1 VITKIN
7 VLLIALLLG
16 SLAAASF
23 ADPPRPF
30 ENEIIY
36 QFMPISWR
44 DSNNDAQRF
53 GDFDGMTA
61 SLDYLQSLGV
71 TMVWMNPIFPSPA
84 YHGYQHGPADQL
96 NPWFGTEPQF
106 LNFVNQAHAR
116 GIKVF
121 IDFVVYGI
129 SQNSIWFQSAY
140 NNPASPYDAWLAFT
154 NAANTTYDGSVYTT
168 WNGSTVGFISWDLNN
183 ANPVALDTNWAKHW
197 LDPNNDGDPSDGIDG
212 YRLDHVLYQNTSG
225 PNGWGYN
232 IDDFWVPWKTALQ
245 TVNPNVLTFAEQADW
260 GITGANLMAAFDAT
274 MTKPWEFAVRDSL
287 SAETTT
293 SIYSQTAA
301 TLAQLP
307 AGKTFLGEIGDHD
320 VDRVTSTLG
329 GSLTKAKAAAAI
341 LLTSPF
347 PPMIYNGDEIGMLG
361 TKGNWGTDANDIPM
375 REPFKWNAVAG
386 PPMSNYFV
394 LNASAYNARF
404 SQNNDG
410 RSVQEQNGVSG
421 SLLEAYKQLIT
432 LRKTHPA
439 LRHGQYVPITNSS
452 TRHWGFL
459 RYAEGEETLFVVIR
473 VRSSSGTSTFDLTNT
488 TIPGGSTTPVD
499 LVTGQSLA
507 AITDANKS
515 AYTITL
521 PTYGYKILQVN
532 LAPVAP
538 PPNEIDGV
546 DVPAS
551 LGSYNVRATQNNATS
566 LGDNLSELDQLFV
579 RPTTTGLRIGI
590 TGNLTTD
597 GTGLCLFLDTRS
609 GGQNVLNF
617 SGYTPPPGGPNNLTG
632 TRLDAGFEPDEMIFI
647 NTAGGTIYVDQFTLL
662 PGGITKLYKGNGT
675 INDGDGLLTG
685 GSNAN
690 AMQVAMNNNNTL
702 GVTGSSATNAA
713 TARNGFDLFIP
724 YADVGIAGL
733 TGADVKIAAFI
744 LKTTGEVTNQWLPG
758 LGGGYGNLGLA
769 PDLTTVPQNQF
780 VAVPLVVP
788 GDIDADGDVDLAD
801 ADALVNVLLDQP
813 SNPAHPGRSD
823 LNHDGA
829 VNALDIAAMTESLM
843 LH

>member
-1 VITKIN
+1 VTIS
-7 VLLIALLLG
+7 G
-16 SLAAASF
+16 SLIVPVLAGS
-23 ADPPRPF
+23 PTPRPF
-30 ENEIIY
+30 EDEIIY
-36 QFMPISWR
+36 QFMPIAWR

-61 SLDYLQSLGV
+61 SLDYLESLGV
-71 TMVWMNPIFPSPA
+71 TMVWMTPIFPSPA

-96 NPWFGTEPQF
+96 NPWFGTEAQF
-106 LNFVNQAHAR
+106 LNFVAQAHAR

-121 IDFVVYGI
+121 IDNVVYGI
-129 SQNSIWFQSAY
+129 SQNSTWFQSAY

-154 NAANTTYDGSVYTT
+154 NAPNTSYQGSVYTT
-168 WNGSTVGFISWDLNN
+168 WNGSSVGHIHWDHNN
-183 ANPVALDTNWAKHW
+183 ANPTALVTGWAQHW

-212 YRLDHVLYQNTSG
+212 YRLDHVWYEYGSG

-274 MTKPWEFAVRDSL
+274 MTKPWEFAVRDALTS
-287 SAETTT
+287 ETTG
-293 SIYSQTAA
+293 SLYSQTTA

-307 AGKTFLGEIGDHD
+307 AGKTFLGIIGDHD
-320 VDRVTSTLG
+320 VDRLTSVLG

-347 PPMIYNGDEIGMLG
+347 PPMIYFGDEIGMLG
-361 TKGNWGTDANDIPM
+361 AKGNWGTDANDIPM

-394 LNASAYNARF
+394 LNAQAYSARS

-410 RSVQEQNGVSG
+410 RSVQEQDGVAG
-421 SLLEAYKQLIT
+421 SLLEAYKQLIA

-439 LRHGQYVPITNSS
+439 LRYGQYVPISNSS

-459 RYAEGEETLFVVIR
+459 RYAEGEGTLFVVIR
-473 VRSSSGTSTFDLTNT
+473 VRSSTASSTFNLSNT

-499 LVTGQSLA
+499 LITGASLA
-507 AITDANKS
+507 PITDANKS
-515 AYTITL
+515 AYSISM
-521 PTYGYKILQVN
+521 PPYGYKILQVN

-546 DVPAS
+546 DVPDS
-551 LGSYNVRATQNNATS
+551 LGSVSLTATQNNATA
-566 LGDNLSELDQLFV
+566 LGDNLAELNQLFV
-579 RPTTTGLRIGI
+579 RPTTSGLRVGI

-597 GTGLCLFLDTRS
+597 GTGLCLFIDCEP

-617 SGYTPPPGGPNNLTG
+617 TGYMPPPGGPHLLTG
-632 TRLDAGFEPDEMIFI
+632 TRFDAGFEPDEMIFT

-675 INDGDGLLTG
+675 LGDGDGFLNG

-690 AMQVAMNNNNTL
+690 GMQAAMNNSNTA
-702 GVTGSSATNAA
+702 GVTGSSAANAA
-713 TARNGFDLFIP
+713 TAQHGFDFLIP
-724 YADVGIAGL
+724 YADIGVAGL
-733 TGADVKIAAFI
+733 SGGEVKIAAFI
-744 LKTTGEVTNQWLPG
+744 LRTNGDVTNQWLPG
-758 LGGGYGNLGLA
+758 LGGGYGNLGVA
-769 PDLTTVPQNQF
+769 PNLTSIPQNQF
-780 VAVPLVVP
+780 VSVTLALP
-788 GDIDADGDVDLAD
+788 GDIDADQDIDLAD
-801 ADALVNVLLDQP
+801 SDALVNVLLDQP
-813 SNPAHPGRSD
+813 SNPSHPGRSD
-823 LNHDGA
+823 LNRDGT
-829 VNALDIAAMTESLM
+829 VNALDIAEMTEALM
-843 LH
+843 LN

>member
-1 VITKIN
+1 MG
-7 VLLIALLLG
+7 VLLGAIAG
-16 SLAAASF
+16 TAK

-30 ENEIIY
+30 EDEIIY
-36 QFMPISWR
+36 QFMPIAWR

-71 TMVWMNPIFPSPA
+71 TMVWMTPIFPSPA
-84 YHGYQHGPADQL
+84 YHGYQHGRADQL
-96 NPWFGTEPQF
+96 NPWFGTEAQF

-121 IDFVVYGI
+121 IDNVVYGI
-129 SQNSIWFQSAY
+129 SQSTEWYQSAY

-154 NAANTTYDGSVYTT
+154 NAANTSYLGSVYTT
-168 WNGSTVGFISWDLNN
+168 WNGSTVGFIHWDHNN
-183 ANPVALDTNWAKHW
+183 SNPTALVTDWAKHW

-212 YRLDHVLYQNTSG
+212 YRLDHVWYEYGSG

-232 IDDFWVPWKTALQ
+232 IDDFWIPWKTALQ

-260 GITGANLMAAFDAT
+260 GITGANLLPAFDAT

-287 SAETTT
+287 AAETTT
-293 SIYSQTAA
+293 SIYSQTTA

-307 AGKTFLGEIGDHD
+307 AGKNFLGEMGDHD
-320 VDRVTSTLG
+320 VDRVTSVLG

-347 PPMIYNGDEIGMLG
+347 PPMIYYGDEIGMRG

-375 REPFKWNAVAG
+375 REPFKWKAVAG

-394 LNASAYNARF
+394 LNTSAYNART

-410 RSVQEQNGVSG
+410 RSVEEQDGVAG
-421 SLLEAYKQLIT
+421 SLLEAYKQLIA
-432 LRKTHPA
+432 LRKAHPA

-452 TRHWGFL
+452 NRNWGFL

-473 VRSSSGTSTFDLTNT
+473 VRNSAGSATFNLSNT
-488 TIPGGSTTPVD
+488 TIPGGSTTPFD
-499 LVTGQSLA
+499 LVTGTSFA
-507 AITDANKS
+507 AITNANKAS
-515 AYTITL
+515 YSITL
-521 PTYGYKILQVN
+521 PAYGYAILQVN

-551 LGSYNVRATQNNATS
+551 LGGNNARATQNNPTA
-566 LGDNLSELDQLFV
+566 LGDNLSELNQLLV
-579 RPTTTGLRIGI
+579 RPTAAGLRIGI

-597 GTGLCLFLDTRS
+597 GTGLCLFIDSHS

-617 SGYTPPPGGPNNLTG
+617 SGYTPPPGGPNLLTG
-632 TRLDAGFEPDEMIFI
+632 THLDAGFEPDEMIFT
-647 NTAGGTIYVDQFTLL
+647 NTAGGTIYVDQFTLG
-662 PGGITKLYKGNGT
+662 PGSITKLYKGNGT
-675 INDGDGLLTG
+675 INDGDGLLAG

-690 AMQVAMNNNNTL
+690 GMQVAMNNSNTL
-702 GVTGSSATNAA
+702 GVTGTSAANAA
-713 TARNGFDLFIP
+713 TAKNGFDMLIP
-724 YADVGIAGL
+724 YADIGVAGL
-733 TGADVKIAAFI
+733 TGGDVKIAAFI
-744 LKTTGEVTNQWLPG
+744 LKTNGEVTNQWLPG
-758 LGGGYGNLGLA
+758 LGAGQGNLGIA
-769 PDLTTVPQNQF
+769 PNLTTIPQDQF
-780 VAVPLVVP
+780 VTVPLVLA
-788 GDIDADGDVDLAD
+788 GDIDADLDVDLVD
-801 ADALVNVLLDQP
+801 AEALVNVLLDQP
-813 SNPAHPGRSD
+813 SNPSHPGRSD
-823 LNHDGA
+823 LNHDGIVDA
-829 VNALDIAAMTESLM
+829 RDIAAMTEALM